1 MKNINNTLANLK
13 LNNIDINFNTN
24 LKDLNSQ
31 INSVYDNL
39 KTNFSKISS
48 MNTTFV
54 DGEAVKN
61 VTNLKDEFNN
71 TLKIVNDLNSGTQIL
86 NLGSNFEK
94 QEKEVKKFNDEVL
107 KLVQTINI
115 AKSNELLKTSAY
127 DGLLNRANKSLQC
140 VSTFIKP
147 SESLYNFNI
156 DLFNFNDV
164 SNR

>member
-13 LNNIDINFNTN
+13 LNNIDISFNTN

-71 TLKIVNDLNSGTQIL
+71 TLKIVNDLSSGTQIL

-94 QEKEVKKFNDEVL
+94 QEKELEKFNKKIEEFRIGL
-107 KLVQTINI
+107 
-115 AKSNELLKTSAY
+115 SAY
-127 DGLLNRANKSLQC
+127 NVNDIIKKSTIKSMSNDLNKLDFFT
-140 VSTFIKP
+140 ST
-147 SESLYNFNI
+147 
-156 DLFNFNDV
+156 
-164 SNR
+164 

>member
-31 INSVYDNL
+31 INNVYDNL

-71 TLKIVNDLNSGTQIL
+71 TLKRI
-86 NLGSNFEK
+86 NL
-94 QEKEVKKFNDEVL
+94 QL
-107 KLVQTINI
+107 
-115 AKSNELLKTSAY
+115 
-127 DGLLNRANKSLQC
+127 
-140 VSTFIKP
+140 
-147 SESLYNFNI
+147 
-156 DLFNFNDV
+156 
-164 SNR
+164 